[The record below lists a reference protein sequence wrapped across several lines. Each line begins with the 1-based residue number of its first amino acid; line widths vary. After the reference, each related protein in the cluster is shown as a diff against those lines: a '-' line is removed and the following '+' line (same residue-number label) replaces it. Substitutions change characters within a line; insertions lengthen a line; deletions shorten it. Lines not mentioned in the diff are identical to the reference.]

1 MTTRVLITLV
11 VPPVLEDACIE
22 LLLEHPSTPA
32 FSSTPARGH
41 GDDPAHLSLSEQ
53 VSGWRREVRIEVE
66 VADEDRRGLLDALRE
81 RLPTPAVRWRV
92 TPVLDAGD
100 FGAPAP

>member
-1 MTTRVLITLV
+1 MRKPQVLLTLV
-11 VPPVLEDACIE
+11 VPPSLEDACIE
-22 LLLEHPSTPA
+22 LLLEHPSTPT

-53 VSGWRREVRIEVE
+53 VSGWRREVRIEVQ
-66 VADEDRRGLLDALRE
+66 VADADRDTLLDALRV
-81 RLPTPAVRWRV
+81 RFPTSAVRWRV

-100 FGAPAP
+100 FG